1 MSTPLV
7 QLIREKRE
15 RELKKEKLL
24 LLAKKVKVL
33 SEEASDLHEYSIGAE
48 LLDLIEHIK
57 ALPIVREE
65 Q

>member
-1 MSTPLV
+1 MNTPLV

-24 LLAKKVKVL
+24 LLAKKIKVL
-33 SEEASDLHEYSIGAE
+33 AEEASDMHEYVIRAE
-48 LLDLIEHIK
+48 LLDVIDHIK

-65 Q
+65 P